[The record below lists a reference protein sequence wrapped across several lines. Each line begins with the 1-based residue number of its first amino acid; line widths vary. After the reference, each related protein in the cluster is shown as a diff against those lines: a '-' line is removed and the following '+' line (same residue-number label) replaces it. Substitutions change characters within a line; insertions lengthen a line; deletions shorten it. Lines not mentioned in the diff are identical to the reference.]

1 MPSEPRQ
8 RAGGQIKVARSA
20 KKATPTGLTGPTER
34 VGIKSTNEPWTTC
47 ILEDGTTLELR
58 PIIVGVRRL
67 RNKFNEDGSPIYE
80 VKSAILTSSTSPKR
94 LYKKAAKKRVKKRST
109 KKK

>member
-1 MPSEPRQ
+1 MSERRQ

-20 KKATPTGLTGPTER
+20 KKAAPTGLTGPTER
-34 VGIKSTNEPWTTC
+34 VGIKSANEPWTTY

-58 PIIVGVRRL
+58 PVIVGVRRS
-67 RNKFNEDGSPIYE
+67 RNKFNDDGSPIYE
-80 VKSAILTSSTSPKR
+80 VKSAILTNAISPKK
-94 LYKKAAKKRVKKRST
+94 LYKKAAKKRVKKKSA